1 MRFKKI
7 TIAGAGV
14 MGSQIAY
21 QIALNG
27 FEVSVYNH
35 HIDTAKK
42 RLEKLKADYEK
53 DLHLTNEQFQAGMDN
68 IKLVTD
74 DLGKAVQDA
83 DFVIEA
89 LPESLELKEEFFTD
103 LSRLAPEKTI
113 FASNSSSFT
122 PSQLVKFVD
131 RPAKFLHMHFANKI
145 WKYNVA
151 EIMGTSQTDP
161 AVFQEVVEFAKAIKM
176 VPIEIHKEKNGYVL
190 NSILIPV
197 LSSALQLWA
206 NGVADPETI
215 DKDWMISTHSPMGPF
230 IILDIIGLRTPL
242 QLEENLY
249 QTTKDPAH
257 KIIIDKLKEMVNKGQ
272 TGQEAGQG
280 FYTYPNPAYEHPDFL
295 KK

>member
-68 IKLVTD
+68 IKLITD